1 MPLPETQLPALNKPM
16 SKICI
21 LTDSTAQYTQA
32 KYPGHERV
40 HVLPFEIQTCDRAG
54 EHSRSRQVQN
64 QRLIPPSAQD
74 FEQAFARLSR
84 EYDMIFVLTM
94 SARLNPAH
102 ANALDAVRRFSNHAR
117 VNVIDTQTTSIG
129 LGLLVQ
135 AAAAAAAEGA
145 AADEIEQRMRASIPH
160 IYMLFCIPEL
170 TTLACSGYMDYS
182 QALVA
187 EMMGLL
193 PVFSI
198 EEGRLTPIEK
208 VRTRRHLFE
217 SFLEYINE
225 FDSPAHIALI
235 RGGNQGTIRAR
246 PVRMYVQETFP
257 ETPFSEHAISPPL
270 ASLFGQQATGLIIYE
285 NPDPR

>member
-1 MPLPETQLPALNKPM
+1 VPEALLPALNNTM
-16 SKICI
+16 SNICI
-21 LTDSTAQYTQA
+21 LTDSTAQYTLA

-40 HVLPFEIQTCDRAG
+40 HVLPFEVQTFDREG
-54 EHSRSRQVQN
+54 EHSRSRHRPN
-64 QRLIPPSAQD
+64 QRLIPPSAQE

-84 EYDMIFVLTM
+84 EYDTIFVLPM
-94 SARLNPAH
+94 SSRLNPAH
-102 ANALDAVRRFSNHAR
+102 ANALDAVRHFNNHAR
-117 VNVIDTQTTSIG
+117 VHVIDTQTTSIG

-145 AADEIEQRMRASIPH
+145 AAEEIEQRMRASIPH

-170 TTLACSGYMDYS
+170 TTLAGSGYMDYS

-225 FDSPAHIALI
+225 FDAPAHIALV
-235 RGGNQGTIRAR
+235 RGGNQSTIRAR

-270 ASLFGQQATGLIIYE
+270 ASLFGQQATGLIIFE
-285 NPDPR
+285 NPD

>member
-1 MPLPETQLPALNKPM
+1 MPEAQLPALNKLM
-16 SKICI
+16 SNICI
-21 LTDSTAQYTQA
+21 LTDSTAQYTLA

-40 HVLPFEIQTCDRAG
+40 HVLPFEVQTFDREG
-54 EHSRSRQVQN
+54 EHSRSRHRPN
-64 QRLIPPSAQD
+64 QRLVPPSAQE

-84 EYDMIFVLTM
+84 DYDTIFVLTM
-94 SARLNPAH
+94 SARLNHAH
-102 ANALDAVRRFSNHAR
+102 ANALEAVRHFNNHAR

-135 AAAAAAAEGA
+135 CAAAAAEQGA
-145 AADEIEQRMRASIPH
+145 AAEEIEQRMRASIPH

-198 EEGRLTPIEK
+198 EDGRLTPIEK

-225 FDSPAHIALI
+225 FDAPAHIALI
-235 RGGNQGTIRAR
+235 CGGNQSTIRAR

-257 ETPFSEHAISPPL
+257 ETPFSEHAINPHL
-270 ASLFGQQATGLIIYE
+270 ASLFGQQATGLIIFE
-285 NPDPR
+285 NPDQG